1 MLIYNR
7 YSEKFLYHYQ
17 YIKINIKKKTLSFNS
32 KISDYIPLIWK
43 QGNYDFSR
51 VFIEPE
57 EQHSSG
63 LQGTSVYLKENRKV
77 DDFKDGN

>member
-1 MLIYNR
+1 MFIYNR
-7 YSEKFLYHYQ
+7 YSEIFISLSIYKNQ
-17 YIKINIKKKTLSFNS
+17 YIKKTLSFNS
-32 KISDYIPLIWK
+32 KISDYIPLIRK

-63 LQGTSVYLKENRKV
+63 LQGTSVYLRENRKV